1 MKTLNSV
8 VASVVMLGAALGLV
22 ASAAA
27 DGDHDRDRDRD
38 KKRQEVVRA
47 QLTGYSEVPS
57 QSVPGSGAFKAVID
71 EGAGMITYSLEYAD
85 VAITQSHLHLGQHHT
100 NGGISVFLCTNL
112 GNAPAG
118 PAVQA
123 CPAAPAEIT
132 GVIMA
137 ANVSG
142 PAGQG
147 IVAGEFAELLAAIR
161 SGSVYVN
168 IHTPTVP
175 AGEIRGQL
183 RLGVGH

>member
-1 MKTLNSV
+1 MKTLRS
-8 VASVVMLGAALGLV
+8 AIGSLVMLGAALGLG
-22 ASAAA
+22 ASVAA
-27 DGDHDRDRDRD
+27 DDDHDRDRDRD

-47 QLTGYSEVPS
+47 QLTGYSEVPA
-57 QSVPGSGAFKAVID
+57 QSVPGRASFRAVID
-71 EGAGMITYSLEYAD
+71 ERAGMITYSLEYAD

-112 GNAPAG
+112 GNAPVG
-118 PAVQA
+118 TTVQA

-137 ANVSG
+137 ADVTG

-147 IVAGEFAELLAAIR
+147 IVTGEFAELLAAIR
-161 SGSVYVN
+161 NGSVYVN

-183 RLGVGH
+183 H